1 MKKVTLEV
9 LRRSLEGVLPS
20 VMATCGADGTPNVSM
35 ISQVHY
41 VDRDHVALS
50 YQFFNK
56 TRHNLLATR
65 RASVTIIDPMTYARH
80 RLALDYIETRTEGP
94 LFESMKAKL
103 AGIASHA
110 GMTGVFRLLGSDVF
124 RVRTIELI
132 PSLTVPEPTP
142 ERDLLSEVR
151 RCSAELSGA
160 GELGELLD
168 LALDCLDRRLGI

>member
-1 MKKVTLEV
+1 MRTVTLDV
-9 LRRSLEGVLPS
+9 LRRSLEGIMPS
-20 VMATCGADGTPNVSM
+20 VMATCSQDGVPNVSM

-56 TRHNLLATR
+56 TRQNLLATR
-65 RASVTIIDPMTYARH
+65 RASVTIIDPATFSRH

-110 GMTGVFRLLGSDVF
+110 GMR
-124 RVRTIELI
+124 
-132 PSLTVPEPTP
+132 PE
-142 ERDLLSEVR
+142 S
-151 RCSAELSGA
+151 CAYH
-160 GELGELLD
+160 
-168 LALDCLDRRLGI
+168 